1 MLRAVVVTAA
11 LALLPLRACAEEVWR
26 WQDPQGVLHYSNDP
40 SKVPAEAEPVR
51 TQIRVVAATP
61 PRGAARMRAEA
72 TRYAGPVVGVM
83 SIAAFRGCFPPAYA
97 YIILNNSHELADQ
110 VKQASLLD
118 ALGISWRASCR

>member
-11 LALLPLRACAEEVWR
+11 LALLPLRVCAEEVWR

-51 TQIRVVAATP
+51 TQIRVVPAT
-61 PRGAARMRAEA
+61 RTGAARMRAEA
-72 TRYAGPVVGVM
+72 TRSAGPVVGDVA
-83 SIAAFRGCFPPAYA
+83 IATFRGCFPAAYG
-97 YIILNNSHELADQ
+97 YIILNNPHELADQ

-118 ALGISWRASCR
+118 ALGVPWRAPCR